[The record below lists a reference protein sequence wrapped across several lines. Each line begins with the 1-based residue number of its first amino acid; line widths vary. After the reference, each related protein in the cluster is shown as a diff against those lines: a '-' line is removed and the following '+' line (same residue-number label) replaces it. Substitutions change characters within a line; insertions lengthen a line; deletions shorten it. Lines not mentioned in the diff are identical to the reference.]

1 MDDKASFKH
10 YFWAAFLLLAIFGV
24 VYGLA
29 SNSSTQNREQNASNC
44 EQLKSQVRT
53 QSQVVSSLVSELK
66 RAQDAATSAFYSPAL
81 NKEYFAIS
89 STYTNAVRKVY
100 TSVLI
105 YPECFTASQIA
116 QFTIEEGKWWRAVNT
131 SEENWA
137 NAANVGPNP
146 NYVVNDPQ
154 VFSRIY
160 PKGQRNPLIFNY
172 PQTLLSAA
180 LAL

>member
-10 YFWAAFLLLAIFGV
+10 YFLAAFLLLAIFGV

-29 SNSSTQNREQNASNC
+29 SNSSIQNREQNASNC

-116 QFTIEEGKWWRAVNT
+116 QFTIEEDKWWRAVNT
-131 SEENWA
+131 AEENWA

-146 NYVVNDPQ
+146 NYEVNDPQ

-160 PKGQRNPLIFNY
+160 PKG
-172 PQTLLSAA
+172 
-180 LAL
+180 

>member
-1 MDDKASFKH
+1 MDDKATFRH
-10 YFWAAFLLLAIFGV
+10 YFWAAVLLLAIFGV

-29 SNSSTQNREQNASNC
+29 SNSSIQNREQNTSNREQNTSDC

-53 QSQVVSSLVSELK
+53 QSQVVSSLVSELM

-81 NKEYFAIS
+81 NKQYFAIS
-89 STYTNAVRKVY
+89 STYANAVRKVY

-116 QFTIEEGKWWRAVNT
+116 QFTIEEDKWWRAVN
-131 SEENWA
+131 SAEENWA
-137 NAANVGPNP
+137 NAINVGPNS
-146 NYVVNDPQ
+146 NYEAKDPQ

-160 PKGQRNPLIFNY
+160 PKG
-172 PQTLLSAA
+172 
-180 LAL
+180 

>member
-1 MDDKASFKH
+1 MIKVELPLRNSQLSQKSFKLLIP
-10 YFWAAFLLLAIFGV
+10 FFCIVFLSGCSNQQSSV
-24 VYGLA
+24 
-29 SNSSTQNREQNASNC
+29 NSSIQNRDQKTANC

-105 YPECFTASQIA
+105 YPECFSASQIA
-116 QFTIEEGKWWRAVNT
+116 QFTIEEDKWWRAVNT
-131 SEENWA
+131 AEENWA

-146 NYVVNDPQ
+146 NYEVKDPQ

-160 PKGQRNPLIFNY
+160 P
-172 PQTLLSAA
+172 
-180 LAL
+180 